1 MTITRYN
8 PIRTPDYPA
17 MPRSFTSL
25 LDDFFNDVVT
35 SDSGRLYVPSLDVSE
50 TDTHYHIQLALP
62 GLKKDDINIDLQ
74 DRRLTITGERKEE
87 ADDKNTKYHVRETRY
102 GSFERSIML
111 PNNIDQDKI
120 DARFEDGILNLDVE
134 KKEKQ
139 VNKQIKVK

>member
-8 PIRTPDYPA
+8 PTRTLDFPNV
-17 MPRSFTSL
+17 PRSFSNL
-25 LDDFFNDVVT
+25 LDDFFNDVVA
-35 SDSGRLYVPSLDVSE
+35 SDSGRVYVPSLDVYE
-50 TDTHYHIQLALP
+50 TDAHYHIQLSLP
-62 GLKKDDINIDLQ
+62 GMKKEDINIDLQ

-87 ADDKNTKYHVRETRY
+87 IDDKTTKYHVREMRC

-120 DARFEDGILNLDVE
+120 SARFEDGILKLDVE